1 MMYCEYIDTCGIPIE
16 IMNLYAKKTSREVA
30 VEVQL
35 FYNYQN
41 HSVLYFV
48 YNLWRLIHFVKGQ
61 TYQLL
66 CWSSIPHL
74 RNYQNLPSLST
85 AR

>member
-1 MMYCEYIDTCGIPIE
+1 MYIPIE
-16 IMNLYAKKTSREVA
+16 IMNLYAKKISREVA

-35 FYNYQN
+35 FYNYQIN

-48 YNLWRLIHFVKGQ
+48 YNLRRQIHFVKGQ

-66 CWSSIPHL
+66 CWSSISRL
-74 RNYQNLPSLST
+74 RNYQNLRSLS
-85 AR
+85 AGR